1 MTQRR
6 LHLLGLI
13 FIVVLWGLSFISI
26 KISVAVLPPMS
37 LGAARFA
44 LAILLLWVIKHKTA
58 PEEKLRLRD
67 LPYLAG
73 AGLIGVT
80 AYFHFEN
87 NGVLL
92 VSASEASITIATI
105 PVLMMVAE
113 RIFSGGRIAKRRW
126 AGAFL
131 SMVGVWLVAGT
142 AVVVT
147 GSALGYLYMLGA
159 ALSWVAYTFLTRPLF
174 ASRSRIYIVFW
185 QSIFGFLGFLPFTI
199 AEFPSWGS
207 PSIVVILNIAF
218 LGFFCSALG
227 YWLYALA
234 LGSLGIGTATV
245 FINLIPV
252 VTVAAGF
259 VILGDR
265 LAAPQWL
272 GAAVVLAGVYLA
284 TIETKLKDTGLP
296 HDETP
301 VDAVEALPYHSI
313 DKAKPN
319 T

>member
-1 MTQRR
+1 MNQRR
-6 LHLLGLI
+6 LRLLGLI
-13 FIVVLWGLSFISI
+13 FTVVLWGFSFISI

-44 LAILLLWVIKHKTA
+44 LSILLLWVIKQKTV
-58 PEEKLRLRD
+58 PEERLQLRD

-80 AYFHFEN
+80 AYFFFEN
-87 NGVLL
+87 NGVSL
-92 VSASEASITIATI
+92 VSASEASIIIATI

-159 ALSWVAYTFLTRPLF
+159 AFSWVAYTFLTRPLF

-207 PSIVVILNIAF
+207 PSIIVILNVAF

-227 YWLYALA
+227 YWLYVLA
-234 LGSLGIGTATV
+234 LGTLGIGTSTV

-259 VILGDR
+259 VILGER
-265 LAAPQWL
+265 LAALQWL
-272 GAAVVLAGVYLA
+272 GAVVVLAGVYLA
-284 TIETKLKDTGLP
+284 TIETK
-296 HDETP
+296 
-301 VDAVEALPYHSI
+301 PYHSI
-313 DKAKPN
+313 ERAKPN

>member
-1 MTQRR
+1 MNPRR
-6 LHLLGLI
+6 LRLLGLI
-13 FIVVLWGLSFISI
+13 FTVVLWGFSFISI

-44 LAILLLWVIKHKTA
+44 LSILLLWVIKQKTV
-58 PEEKLRLRD
+58 PEERLQLRD

-80 AYFHFEN
+80 AYFFFEN
-87 NGVLL
+87 NGVSL
-92 VSASEASITIATI
+92 VSASEASIIIATI

-159 ALSWVAYTFLTRPLF
+159 AFSWVAYTFLTRPLF

-207 PSIVVILNIAF
+207 PSIIVILNVAF

-227 YWLYALA
+227 YWLYVLA
-234 LGSLGIGTATV
+234 LGTLGIGTSTV

-259 VILGDR
+259 VILGER
-265 LAAPQWL
+265 LAALQWL
-272 GAAVVLAGVYLA
+272 GAVVVLAGVYLA
-284 TIETKLKDTGLP
+284 TIETK
-296 HDETP
+296 
-301 VDAVEALPYHSI
+301 PYHSI
-313 DKAKPN
+313 ERAKPN